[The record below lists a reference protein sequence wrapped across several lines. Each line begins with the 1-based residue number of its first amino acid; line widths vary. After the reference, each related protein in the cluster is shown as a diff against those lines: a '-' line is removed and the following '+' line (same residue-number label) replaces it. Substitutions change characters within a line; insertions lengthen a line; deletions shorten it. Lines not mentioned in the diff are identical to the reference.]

1 MRIKEVFMIEVK
13 NALRLYRWIKKIRIQ
28 YKSIKSNKQLRKDY
42 TQYGINSLIFS
53 FMAVALAMSLYLIGA
68 LGNIENSI
76 LAIFLLIVLTAFV
89 FVAPL
94 ISLAFSLIYS
104 IMQLLLNKSFISW
117 LSIVVFFM
125 ATIFTSLI
133 FLSSISI
140 ITNIIS

>member
-1 MRIKEVFMIEVK
+1 MIEVK

>member
-28 YKSIKSNKQLRKDY
+28 YKSIKNNRQLRKDY